1 MTTPKGLHYY
11 PNAIPVEFASQLAE
25 FLDHCELFPVTSRG
39 GVTSV
44 NARQVAH
51 FGFSYDYSSGKV
63 TKPAPAFPAEIKKL
77 CALIYTTHSKEFPD
91 GYWFDQCIIN
101 RYEPGQGIG
110 AHRDRPDYGEFVAC
124 FTLGSGAEI
133 EFSECHGP
141 GSYKLYT
148 EPRSLYIMSG
158 ASRHEYTH
166 MIRGRKSDPGYGK
179 RGRRWSLTFRSVET

>member
-1 MTTPKGLHYY
+1 TVISYKTVDRKDEGSITNRDY
-11 PNAIPVEFASQLAE
+11 NISSKAK
-25 FLDHCELFPVTSRG
+25 LDTYHHLDNIEG
-39 GVTSV
+39 M
-44 NARQVAH
+44 
-51 FGFSYDYSSGKV
+51 
-63 TKPAPAFPAEIKKL
+63 
-77 CALIYTTHSKEFPD
+77 KEFPD